1 MYTWKVEVEKAT
13 SVNPFTHIPT
23 VLVGNKVHPSS
34 TRQEVVKYNLYFST
48 QLDLANKRET
58 SDEKD
63 VANKLDIDRCF
74 ETSSKDGRGIDEV
87 VDFLLEE
94 VRTSSIY
101 I

>member
-1 MYTWKVEVEKAT
+1 MLKI
-13 SVNPFTHIPT
+13 NPTLI
-23 VLVGNKVHPSS
+23 LV
-34 TRQEVVKYNLYFST
+34 
-48 QLDLANKRET
+48 QLDLVNKRET

-94 VRTSSIY
+94 VRVPVYWYSYSIAFMVCFRRS
-101 I
+101 